1 VIEFYKKKRRDVL
14 RESELRKFITD
25 KHKVSKEEVNFICF
39 MLSWTLAI
47 LGYISGR
54 ILRYKYYPRRKD
66 NFKKR

>member
-1 VIEFYKKKRRDVL
+1 M
-14 RESELRKFITD
+14 D

-39 MLSWTLAI
+39 MLSWTLTI